1 MEVSGSEEMKK
12 DELYCVRIKGTLLY
26 WQNRGGFDLGV
37 QWLTWGDGRRVVE
50 HYRRWANI
58 DAEVYSYY
66 EWQEMDSRAPKKAQR
81 GRLSL
86 DEEE

>member
-1 MEVSGSEEMKK
+1 MKK

-37 QWLTWGDGRRVVE
+37 QWLTWDDGRRVVE

-58 DAEVYSYY
+58 DVECYSYY
-66 EWQEMDSRAPKKAQR
+66 EWQEMESRGLKKAKA
-81 GRLSL
+81 GKLSL
-86 DEEE
+86 DEDEEEEL